1 MKFFSLQVSAI
12 LLPRRYRPFE
22 TPPPRHHLLIWTDR
36 IPIPE
41 TAAMYRLLHPFLAW
55 LLCAGALW
63 VGTAQAQQSSFTAD
77 MAEAA
82 NGFLRTFG
90 PAADNARFDFT
101 DDERFD
107 WHFTPRRRVGVAIR
121 DMGDP
126 QRAALKTLMRST
138 LSSPGILKAEAI
150 MALEAVLAEIE
161 GSSLSYRDPDNY
173 LISVFG
179 TPGTFPWGW
188 RLEGHHLSINVT
200 VSTETDISIT
210 PAFMGTN
217 PARIPSGPRTG
228 QRVQYDE
235 FIIALRLARSLSPEQ
250 KAQARIGN
258 RSLGTLV
265 AGPGRGD
272 SPDKKQG
279 LAVSELSRAQ
289 RVLLMQLVSSYVGIA
304 RDRIG
309 LPYMKLVEAGMD
321 ETVFAWAGPAS
332 EVEPFYYRIHGP
344 RILIEF
350 DNSQGGGNH
359 IHSLWRDPENDF
371 GRDDLHRHYKDAPL
385 AHGHKP

>member
-1 MKFFSLQVSAI
+1 MHRY
-12 LLPRRYRPFE
+12 LLR
-22 TPPPRHHLLIWTDR
+22 
-36 IPIPE
+36 
-41 TAAMYRLLHPFLAW
+41 FLAVF
-55 LLCAGALW
+55 LFTIGLSLGA
-63 VGTAQAQQSSFTAD
+63 AQAQQKFTAD
-77 MAEAA
+77 MADAA
-82 NGFLRTFG
+82 NGFLAALG
-90 PAADNARFDFT
+90 PAADKAQFAFI

-107 WHFTPRRRVGVAIR
+107 WHFTPRRRDGVAIR
-121 DMGDP
+121 DMNDA

-161 GSSLSYRDPDNY
+161 GSSLSYRDPENY
-173 LISVFG
+173 LVSVFG

-210 PAFMGTN
+210 PTFLGTN

-250 KAQARIGN
+250 KAQAMIGN
-258 RSLGTLV
+258 RSLGSLV
-265 AGPGRGD
+265 TGPGRGVA
-272 SPDKKQG
+272 PDKMQG
-279 LAVSELSRAQ
+279 LAAAEMSRAQ
-289 RVLLMQLVSSYVGIA
+289 RVLLTQLISAYVGIA

-321 ETVFAWAGPAS
+321 ETTFAWAGPVS

-385 AHGHKP
+385 AHGHRP

>member
-1 MKFFSLQVSAI
+1 M
-12 LLPRRYRPFE
+12 RRY
-22 TPPPRHHLLIWTDR
+22 LLR
-36 IPIPE
+36 
-41 TAAMYRLLHPFLAW
+41 FLAV
-55 LLCAGALW
+55 LLC
-63 VGTAQAQQSSFTAD
+63 VGGLSPGGAQAGQAFTAE
-77 MAEAA
+77 MADAA
-82 NGFLRTFG
+82 NGFLRTLG
-90 PAADNARFDFT
+90 PAADKARFAFT

-107 WHFTPRRRVGVAIR
+107 WHFTPRRRDGVAIR
-121 DMGDP
+121 DMDDT
-126 QRAALKTLMRST
+126 QRSALKRLMRTT

-161 GSSLSYRDPDNY
+161 GSSLSYRDPENY
-173 LISVFG
+173 LISTFG

-200 VSTETDISIT
+200 VSTKTDVSIT
-210 PAFMGTN
+210 PTFMGTN
-217 PARIPSGPRTG
+217 PARIPSGPRAG

-235 FIIALRLARSLSPEQ
+235 FIIALRLVRSLSAEQ
-250 KAQARIGN
+250 KTRATISD
-258 RSLGTLV
+258 RSLGSLV
-265 AGPGRGD
+265 AGPGRGGA
-272 SPDKKQG
+272 PEKKQG
-279 LAVSELSRAQ
+279 LAVSEMSRAQ
-289 RVLLMQLVSSYVGIA
+289 RVLLTQLISAYVGIA

-321 ETVFAWAGPAS
+321 ETSFAWAGPVS

-371 GRDDLHRHYKDAPL
+371 GRDDLHRHYKNAPL

>member
-1 MKFFSLQVSAI
+1 M
-12 LLPRRYRPFE
+12 RRY
-22 TPPPRHHLLIWTDR
+22 LLR
-36 IPIPE
+36 
-41 TAAMYRLLHPFLAW
+41 FLAV
-55 LLCAGALW
+55 LLCTSALSLGA
-63 VGTAQAQQSSFTAD
+63 AHAQQKFAAE
-77 MAEAA
+77 MAVAA
-82 NGFLRTFG
+82 NEFLRALG
-90 PAADNARFDFT
+90 PAADKARFAFT
-101 DDERFD
+101 DDERYD
-107 WHFTPRRRVGVAIR
+107 WHFTPRRRDGVAIR
-121 DMGDP
+121 DMNDT
-126 QRAALKTLMRST
+126 QRRALKSLMRTT
-138 LSSPGILKAEAI
+138 LSSPGILKAEAT

-161 GSSLSYRDPDNY
+161 GSSLSYRDPENY

-179 TPGTFPWGW
+179 TPGRFPWGW

-200 VSTETDISIT
+200 ASAESDVSVT

-235 FIIALRLARSLSPEQ
+235 FIVALRLARSLSPEQ
-250 KAQARIGN
+250 KVKALIGD
-258 RSLGTLV
+258 RSLGSLV

-272 SPDKKQG
+272 ALDKKQG
-279 LAVSELSRAQ
+279 LAVSEMTHGQ
-289 RVLLMQLVSSYVGIA
+289 RVLLTQLISAYVGIA

-309 LPYMKLVEAGMD
+309 LPYMKRVEAGMN
-321 ETVFAWAGPAS
+321 ETTFAWAGPVS
-332 EVEPFYYRIHGP
+332 EVEPFYYRVHGP

-385 AHGHKP
+385 AHGHRP